1 MTGPAVCASLPPMR
15 PHLAALALAALL
27 PAAAAEPPP
36 ELVVTVGGKVTIGGY
51 AGRCDD
57 LSVATITLD
66 ANATITGLKEGVTTC
81 SAQGPGGRQVYRV
94 VVRAPKPPPKADAKD
109 GGAAAAAEKGR

>member
-1 MTGPAVCASLPPMR
+1 MR
-15 PHLAALALAALL
+15 RHLAALALAALL
-27 PAAAAEPPP
+27 PAAAAAEPPP
-36 ELVVTVGGKVTIGGY
+36 ELVVTLGGKVTVGGY

-81 SAQGPGGRQVYRV
+81 SAQRPGGRQVWRV
-94 VVRAPKPPPKADAKD
+94 VVRAPPPPAPRDDGKA
-109 GGAAAAAEKGR
+109 GGPGGR